1 MINYTNLPQSEKEK
15 LRALI
20 KKNLN
25 EYYQS
30 DQRKN
35 NRSHEDSILEEVTTT
50 ILQIAVSYKIIEEA
64 CVYNSCYINR
74 VKSHIY
80 DLGSADDITNKIL
93 MTFQSC
99 PTVME
104 AAIDEALENAAFID
118 QEPYEYDDWDL
129 ER

>member
-1 MINYTNLPQSEKEK
+1 MINYTNLPEPEKEK

-20 KKNLN
+20 KKRLN

-30 DQRKN
+30 DQRNQRKN
-35 NRSHEDSILEEVTTT
+35 NRSHEYSILEEVTTA

-64 CVYNSCYINR
+64 CVHNRCYINR

-93 MTFQSC
+93 MTFQSS

-104 AAIDEALENAAFID
+104 AAIEEALEQAAFIENEN
-118 QEPYEYDDWDL
+118 QHEMEL
-129 ER
+129 